1 MISVMSYDVIVA
13 GARCAGASSA
23 LLLARRGYRV
33 LLVDADKVPSEMPM
47 STHLIW
53 PSGVRRLR
61 DWGLL
66 DQVIQSQCPPI
77 RTCLLDL
84 GGLQLEGCPVPAG
97 DVRNSYAP
105 RRFVLDRILLNAAV
119 QAGVELRP
127 DFRVDQLIWDGD
139 TVSGVRQGSGSS
151 TISEHARV
159 V

>member
-1 MISVMSYDVIVA
+1 MMSVMPYDAIVV

-33 LLVDADKVPSEMPM
+33 LLVDADQLPGDMPM

-53 PSGVRRLR
+53 PSGARRLR

-66 DQVIQSQCPPI
+66 DQITQSQCPAV

-84 GGLQLEGCPVPAG
+84 GALRLEGDPVPAG
-97 DVRNSYAP
+97 DVWDSYAP

-119 QAGVELRP
+119 QAGAKFRP
-127 DFRVDQLIWDGD
+127 DFRVNQVIWDGRYL
-139 TVSGVRQGSGSS
+139 SAG
-151 TISEHARV
+151 
-159 V
+159 